1 MLLTY
6 INHIGLPTGGW
17 INDTC
22 IGATETKEV
31 NANVLLATNTSMS
44 DNVRKSRLGGYA
56 RMGRFG
62 EVDGDFLI
70 GRRPK
75 LLRRK
80 SKSLI
85 SIMKGMI
92 KQQGNKLI
100 QTQGH

>member
-1 MLLTY
+1 MLLPY
-6 INHIGLPTGGW
+6 INNIGLPNGGW

-22 IGATETKEV
+22 KGVTEKKEV
-31 NANVLLATNTSMS
+31 NVNVLLGTNASMS

-70 GRRPK
+70 GRCPK
-75 LLRRK
+75 YLRRK

-92 KQQGNKLI
+92 KQQ
-100 QTQGH
+100 